1 VTVFVHSVSQF
12 FHFFIRPELFWS
24 RKTKSF
30 VLVYFTLQKLCFD
43 TGQSFWT
50 QFPDKLHRTVKSQ
63 FSNANTANMV
73 FSTHLSYLGLDPVTV
88 LLVLLGYV
96 VLRSV
101 YRLTLHPL
109 AKFPGPR
116 PAAVSSM
123 YGASYDLPKN
133 SSYVK
138 MMPALHD
145 KYGPLGWLVTAIFS
159 PS

>member
-1 VTVFVHSVSQF
+1 
-12 FHFFIRPELFWS
+12 
-24 RKTKSF
+24 
-30 VLVYFTLQKLCFD
+30 
-43 TGQSFWT
+43 
-50 QFPDKLHRTVKSQ
+50 
-63 FSNANTANMV
+63 MV
-73 FSTHLSYLGLDPVTV
+73 FSTPLSYLGLDPVTV

-116 PAAVSSM
+116 LAAVSSM